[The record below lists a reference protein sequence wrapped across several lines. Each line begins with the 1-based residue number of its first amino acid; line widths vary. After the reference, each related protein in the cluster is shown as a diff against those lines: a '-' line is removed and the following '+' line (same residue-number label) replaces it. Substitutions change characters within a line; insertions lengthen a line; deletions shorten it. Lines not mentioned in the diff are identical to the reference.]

1 MLTRQL
7 FNLTRKGHRCYST
20 GTNVLTKP
28 LTLRNVSKEGKI
40 TSEQLFGGKKVRR
53 TRVGVEEIERY
64 LDRES
69 FSSSK
74 ASKIIFHI
82 NI

>member
-7 FNLTRKGHRCYST
+7 FNLTRKGHRFYST

-40 TSEQLFGGKKVRR
+40 TSDQLFGGKKVRVL
-53 TRVGVEEIERY
+53 RVLEVEIMKDIRIEKVF
-64 LDRES
+64 LTA
-69 FSSSK
+69 K
-74 ASKIIFHI
+74 LPK
-82 NI
+82 